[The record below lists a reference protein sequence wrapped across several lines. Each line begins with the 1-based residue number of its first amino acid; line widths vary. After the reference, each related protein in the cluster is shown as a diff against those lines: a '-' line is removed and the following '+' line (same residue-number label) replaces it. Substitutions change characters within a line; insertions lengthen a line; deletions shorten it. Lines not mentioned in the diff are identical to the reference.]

1 MEPIIRVTGCG
12 VPLDRPNVDTDQ
24 IIPAA
29 WLKNTTRTGYADG
42 LFEQW
47 RRDPGFVLNRP
58 ERAGAAIL
66 VSGPNFGCGSSREH
80 APWALHEWGFR
91 AVIAP
96 GFADI
101 FRNNMPNA
109 GLVPVWCEPA
119 VAAALMA
126 ATTADATAEISV
138 DVAERT
144 VTCAAA
150 GVRAAPFRLDDDARD
165 RLVSGLTQLEVTL
178 RAADRIAAYERA
190 RAPWLDVSA

>member
-1 MEPIIRVTGCG
+1 MEPLVHVTGRG

-29 WLKNTTRTGYADG
+29 WLKKTTRTGYADG

-47 RRDPGFVLNRP
+47 RQDPDFVLNRP
-58 ERAGAAIL
+58 ERAGARIL
-66 VSGPNFGCGSSREH
+66 VAGPNFGCGSSREH

-109 GLVPVWCEPA
+109 GLVPVRCEPA
-119 VAAALMA
+119 VAAAVMA
-126 ATTADATAEISV
+126 AVTADPAAEIAV
-138 DVAERT
+138 DVAART
-144 VTCAAA
+144 VACEAA
-150 GVRAAPFRLDDDARD
+150 GVRAEPFQLDDEARD

-178 RAADRIAAYERA
+178 RAADRIAAYEAA
-190 RAPWLDVSA
+190 RAPWLDVTA

>member
-1 MEPIIRVTGCG
+1 MEPLIGVTGRG

-29 WLKNTTRTGYADG
+29 WLKNTTRTGYVDG

-47 RRDPGFVLNRP
+47 RLDSDFILNRP
-58 ERAGAAIL
+58 ERVGASVL
-66 VSGPNFGCGSSREH
+66 VTGPNFGCGSSREH

-109 GLVPVWCEPA
+109 GLVPVWCEPP
-119 VAAALMA
+119 VVAALMA
-126 ATTADATAEISV
+126 ATTADAGAEISV
-138 DVAERT
+138 DVAKRT
-144 VTCAAA
+144 VTCEAA
-150 GVRAAPFRLDDDARD
+150 GIRAAPFRLDDDARD
-165 RLVSGLTQLEVTL
+165 RLVAGLTQLEVTM
-178 RAADRIAAYERA
+178 RAADQIAAYERA
-190 RAPWLDVSA
+190 RSSWLDVSV

>member
-1 MEPIIRVTGCG
+1 MEPLIRVTGRG

-29 WLKNTTRTGYADG
+29 WLKNTTRTGYAAG

-66 VSGPNFGCGSSREH
+66 VGGPNFGCGSSREH
-80 APWALHEWGFR
+80 AAWALHEWGFR

-96 GFADI
+96 GFGDI

-109 GLVPVWCEPA
+109 GLVPVWCEPP

-138 DVAERT
+138 DVAEQT
-144 VTCAAA
+144 VTCEAA
-150 GVRAAPFRLDDDARD
+150 GVRAAPFRLDEDARD
-165 RLVSGLTQLEVTL
+165 RLVSGLPQLEVTL
-178 RAADRIAAYERA
+178 RSADRIAAYEQT